1 MNKMNT
7 IQSKSIKVNGLNVRY
22 YAAGQGE
29 PLVVIHGGGG
39 DARTWWKNID
49 ELAVKYAVYA
59 PDLPGFG
66 GSQPLGGNYYIP
78 ELAEFIDKFAVA
90 LGLEKFHLVGHS
102 LGGGVALDYTLKSPG
117 KVKKLV
123 LVSSLCLGREIA
135 FWVRLFSIPALVRS
149 FGALVMWALEGIK
162 WVVKILNPLE
172 FVMPYTSGTILVGE
186 NITTLRQQSLVLEHR
201 LAEINVPTL
210 LVWGER
216 DPIVPVRQA
225 YAAAKVIPQCQ
236 VKVFEK
242 RGHNVHRDELKQ
254 FSSVLT
260 GFLG

>member
-1 MNKMNT
+1 MMNV
-7 IQSKSIKVNGLNVRY
+7 IESKSIKVDGLDVRY

-39 DARTWWKNID
+39 DARTWWDNIA

-66 GSQPLGGNYYIP
+66 GSQPLNGNYYIP
-78 ELAEFIDKFAVA
+78 ELAEFVDKFAA
-90 LGLEKFHLVGHS
+90 SLGLEKFHLVGHS
-102 LGGGVALDYTLKSPG
+102 LGGGVALNYALKKPN

-123 LVSSLCLGREIA
+123 LVSSLCLGREIS
-135 FWVRLFSIPALVRS
+135 FWVRFFSIPAIVRS
-149 FGALVMWALEGIK
+149 VGAVVMGVLDCVKWLVK
-162 WVVKILNPLE
+162 KLNPLE
-172 FVMPYTSGTILVGE
+172 FIMPYISGILLVGE
-186 NITTLRQQSLVLEHR
+186 NISTFKQQSLVLEHR
-201 LAEINVPTL
+201 LGEVNVPTL
-210 LVWGER
+210 LIWGGR
-216 DPIVPVRQA
+216 DTIVPVRQA
-225 YAAAKVIPQCQ
+225 YAAAKVIPDCR

-254 FSSVLT
+254 FSSVLA